1 MGINNSS
8 KKFCCKMEEK
18 WDSKWRGWEWVTSVD
33 DKSINGPWILSC
45 RKEEMKRKSVE
56 QTIIKI

>member
-1 MGINNSS
+1 MGINNSA
-8 KKFCCKMEEK
+8 KKFCGKMEEK
-18 WDSKWRGWEWVTSVD
+18 WDSKRGWEWVTSVD
-33 DKSINGPWILSC
+33 NKSINGPWILSC